1 MFPDNLFKFGHS
13 PPDEPERPKTQCE
26 QHRDSV
32 QTTSPEGYPL
42 FGAFVPQCD
51 PNGQYSA
58 QQVNLEMD
66 SSFSFVLMFL
76 FCFCSNCNHSVAVSQ
91 LHWTLLVCGR

>member
-1 MFPDNLFKFGHS
+1 MFPNNLCKFGRS

-42 FGAFVPQCD
+42 FGAFVPQCEPD
-51 PNGQYSA
+51 GQYSA
-58 QQVNLEMD
+58 QQVKLEMD
-66 SSFSFVLMFL
+66 SSFSFVSEFL
-76 FCFCSNCNHSVAVSQ
+76 FCFCCNYYFDN
-91 LHWTLLVCGR
+91 